1 MAGKMIAGLQ
11 VGLGLDS
18 AEFKKGA
25 DEAKKKAQ
33 ELGQSLESTGSQT
46 KKYSSAINEAS
57 DAKKNFQYNLRN
69 VGYQVQ
75 DFSVQMAAGTSA
87 TQALAQQLPQL
98 LSGFGTMGV
107 VLGAIA
113 AVGIPVAVAAFTA
126 LNGDVKNLQDQ
137 IKETTSAAEAFIAAN
152 NKAGQSLEGIA
163 ESYRKDTAPAL
174 QELYDQLK
182 AIATIELDSQVKK
195 FTQSIINEYAPMW
208 KMALPEI
215 FNIFRDS
222 PVEKLAKDLGLSTGE
237 AQKLFQQLREFKEG
251 KRTFEELTSFV
262 TSLSLATKQAT
273 EEGQKLRNDLLQTFV
288 KVAEAKAA
296 KTDTEK
302 KEESDAKRLA
312 EREAERR
319 KAYLEGLDQQIRKLK
334 EGENAALLFEA
345 AKQGGAEGVAKAK
358 QIIAFKERD
367 EALKQS
373 IERRKQFEER
383 ERKEE
388 EEATKEFYKS
398 QEDAVKNYIKTLE
411 RQEQIEK
418 DASDVGERRFAQ
430 IKRQIE
436 STRTPLEVYID
447 QIKEYNE
454 WLEQS
459 EITQEQFARLTDKAY
474 EDFNKKLEKTDD
486 ILEDLRDGFKS
497 LGASIVDAFTS
508 GKNAGE
514 IFRSVL
520 LDIFKK
526 MATKQFNQMFD
537 LISPKGGGLL
547 AYASG
552 FLGGGASLSDL
563 SAAGGGS
570 NFAAL
575 AASGFMADGGPVQ
588 GNEAYVIGE
597 RGPELFVPNASGTI
611 VPNHMLMGGGQTVNY
626 NGPYI
631 ANMQAIDTQSAAQ
644 FLARNKMSVWSA
656 NQSASRS
663 IPQSR

>member
-1 MAGKMIAGLQ
+1 MIAGLQ

-126 LNGDVKNLQDQ
+126 LNGDVKNLEDQ
-137 IKETTSAAEAFIAAN
+137 ITETTNAAEAFVAAN

-163 ESYRKDTAPAL
+163 ESYRKDAAPAL

-251 KRTFEELTSFV
+251 KKTFEELTAFV
-262 TSLSLATKQAT
+262 TSLSLATKNAT
-273 EEGQKLRNDLLQTFV
+273 EEGQKLRNNILQTFV
-288 KVAEAKAA
+288 KVADAKSR

-302 KEESDAKRLA
+302 KEEDDAKRLA

-459 EITQEQFARLTDKAY
+459 EITQEQFTRLTDKAY

-570 NFAAL
+570 NFGAL

-611 VPNHMLMGGGQTVNY
+611 IPNNMLMGGGQTVNY

>member
-358 QIIAFKERD
+358 QIIALKDRD
-367 EALKQS
+367 DALKQS

-383 ERKEE
+383 ERQEE
-388 EEATKEFYKS
+388 EAATKEFYKS
-398 QEDAVKNYIKTLE
+398 QEDAVKNYIKTIE

-418 DASDVGERRFAQ
+418 DASDAGERRFAQ

-459 EITQEQFARLTDKAY
+459 EINQEQWTRLTDKAY
-474 EDFNKKLEKTDD
+474 EDFNNKLKKTDD
-486 ILEDLRDGFKS
+486 ILEDIRDGFKS
-497 LGASIVDAFTS
+497 LGASIVDAFMS

-514 IFRSVL
+514 MFRIVL
-520 LDIFKK
+520 VDIFKR
-526 MATKQFNQMFD
+526 MATKQFNQLFD
-537 LISPKGGGLL
+537 MLAPQGKGLFGFAG
-547 AYASG
+547 G

-570 NFAAL
+570 NFGAL

-597 RGPELFVPNASGTI
+597 RGPELFIPNASGTI

-644 FLARNKMSVWSA
+644 FLAKNKMSVWAA
-656 NQSASRS
+656 NQSATRS

>member
-1 MAGKMIAGLQ
+1 VAGKMIAGLQ
-11 VGLGLDS
+11 VGLSLDS

-25 DEAKKKAQ
+25 DEAKKKVG
-33 ELGQSLESTGSQT
+33 ELGQTLESTSSQT
-46 KKYSSAINEAS
+46 KKYSSAINDAS

-75 DFSVQMAAGTSA
+75 DFSVQVAAGTSA
-87 TQALAQQLPQL
+87 SQALAQQLPQL

-107 VLGAIA
+107 VLGAVA
-113 AVGIPVAVAAFTA
+113 AVGIPVAIAAFTA
-126 LNGDVKNLQDQ
+126 LNGNVKSLEDQ
-137 IKETTSAAEAFIAAN
+137 ITETTSAAEAFIAAN
-152 NKAGQSLEGIA
+152 NKAGQSLENIA
-163 ESYRKDTAPAL
+163 ESYRKDAAPAL

-222 PVEKLAKDLGLSTGE
+222 PVEKLAKDLGLSKDE
-237 AQKLFQQLREFKEG
+237 AGKLFQQLREFKEG

-262 TSLSLATKQAT
+262 VSLSLATKNAT
-273 EEGQKLRNDLLQTFV
+273 EEGQKLRNDLLKTFAT
-288 KVAEAKAA
+288 VAEAINR

-312 EREAERR
+312 EREQERR

-367 EALKQS
+367 DALKQS
-373 IERRKQFEER
+373 IERRKQLEER
-383 ERKEE
+383 QRQEE
-388 EEATKEFYKS
+388 EAATKEFYKS
-398 QEDAVKNYIKTLE
+398 QEDAAKKYIKTLE

-418 DASDVGERRFAQ
+418 DASEAGERRFTQ

-454 WLEQS
+454 WLDES
-459 EITQEQFARLTDKAY
+459 EINQEQWARLTVKAY
-474 EDFNKKLEKTDD
+474 EDFNNKLKKTDD
-486 ILEDLRDGFKS
+486 ILEDIRDGFKS
-497 LGASIVDAFTS
+497 LGASIVDAFMS
-508 GKNAGE
+508 GKNAGQ
-514 IFRSVL
+514 IFKSVL
-520 LDIFKK
+520 VDILKR
-526 MATKQFNQMFD
+526 MATKQFNQLFDMFA
-537 LISPKGGGLL
+537 PNTPGLFRF
-547 AYASG
+547 AGG

-570 NFAAL
+570 NFASL
-575 AASGFMADGGPVQ
+575 AISGIMADGGPVQ

-597 RGPELFVPNASGTI
+597 RGPELFIPNASGTI

-644 FLARNKMSVWSA
+644 FLAKNKMSVWAA
-656 NQSASRS
+656 NQSATRS

>member
-1 MAGKMIAGLQ
+1 MIAGLQ

-459 EITQEQFARLTDKAY
+459 EITQEQFTRLTDKAY

>member
-33 ELGQSLESTGSQT
+33 ELGQSLEATGSQT
-46 KKYSSAINEAS
+46 KKYSSAIHEAS

-126 LNGDVKNLQDQ
+126 LNGDVKNLEDQ
-137 IKETTSAAEAFIAAN
+137 ITETTNAAEAFVAAN

-163 ESYRKDTAPAL
+163 ESYRKDAAPAL

-222 PVEKLAKDLGLSTGE
+222 PVEKLAKDLGLSTVE

-251 KRTFEELTSFV
+251 KKTFEELTAFV
-262 TSLSLATKQAT
+262 TSLSLATKNAT

-288 KVAEAKAA
+288 KVADAKSR

-302 KEESDAKRLA
+302 KEEDDAKRLA

-358 QIIAFKERD
+358 QIIALKERD
-367 EALKQS
+367 DALKQS

-388 EEATKEFYKS
+388 EAATKEFYKS
-398 QEDAVKNYIKTLE
+398 QEEAVKNYIKTIE
-411 RQEQIEK
+411 RQEQIER
-418 DASDVGERRFAQ
+418 DASDAGERRFAQ

-459 EITQEQFARLTDKAY
+459 EINQEQWTRLTDKAY
-474 EDFNKKLEKTDD
+474 EDFNNKLKKTDD
-486 ILEDLRDGFKS
+486 ILEDIRDGFKS
-497 LGASIVDAFTS
+497 LGASIVDAFMS
-508 GKNAGE
+508 GKSAGE
-514 IFRSVL
+514 MFRNVL
-520 LDIFKK
+520 IDIFKR
-526 MATKQFNQMFD
+526 MATKQFNQLFD
-537 LISPKGGGLL
+537 MLAPQGKGLFGFAG
-547 AYASG
+547 G

-570 NFAAL
+570 NFGAL

-597 RGPELFVPNASGTI
+597 RGPELFIPNASGTI

-644 FLARNKMSVWSA
+644 FLAKNKMSVWAA
-656 NQSASRS
+656 NQSATRS

>member
-46 KKYSSAINEAS
+46 KKYSSAIHEAA

-126 LNGDVKNLQDQ
+126 LNGDVKNLEDQ
-137 IKETTSAAEAFIAAN
+137 ITATTSSAEAFVAAN

-163 ESYRKDTAPAL
+163 ESYRKDAAPAL

-222 PVEKLAKDLGLSTGE
+222 PVEKLAKDLGLSTVE

-251 KRTFEELTSFV
+251 RKTFEELTAFV
-262 TSLSLATKQAT
+262 TSLSLATKNAT

-288 KVAEAKAA
+288 KVAEAKSR

-302 KEESDAKRLA
+302 KEEDDAKRLA

-358 QIIAFKERD
+358 QIIALKDRD
-367 EALKQS
+367 DALKQS

-383 ERKEE
+383 ERQEE
-388 EEATKEFYKS
+388 EAATKEFYKS
-398 QEDAVKNYIKTLE
+398 QEDTVKNYIKTIE
-411 RQEQIEK
+411 RQEQIER
-418 DASDVGERRFAQ
+418 DASDAGERRFAQ

-459 EITQEQFARLTDKAY
+459 EINQEQWTRLTDKAY
-474 EDFNKKLEKTDD
+474 EDFNNKLKKTDD
-486 ILEDLRDGFKS
+486 ILEDIRDGFKS
-497 LGASIVDAFTS
+497 LGASIVDAFMS
-508 GKNAGE
+508 GKSAGE
-514 IFRSVL
+514 MFRSVL
-520 LDIFKK
+520 IDIFKR
-526 MATKQFNQMFD
+526 MATKQFNQLFD
-537 LISPKGGGLL
+537 MLAPQGKGLFGF
-547 AYASG
+547 ASG

-597 RGPELFVPNASGTI
+597 RGPELFIPNASGTI

-644 FLARNKMSVWSA
+644 FLAKNKMSVWAA
-656 NQSASRS
+656 NQSATRS

>member
-33 ELGQSLESTGSQT
+33 ELGQSLEATGSQT
-46 KKYSSAINEAS
+46 KKYSSAIHEAA

-126 LNGDVKNLQDQ
+126 LNGDVKNLEDQ

-163 ESYRKDTAPAL
+163 ESYRKDAAPAL

-182 AIATIELDSQVKK
+182 AIATIELDTQVKK

-222 PVEKLAKDLGLSTGE
+222 PVEKLAKDLGLSTVE

-251 KRTFEELTSFV
+251 KKTFEELTAFV

-302 KEESDAKRLA
+302 KEENDAKRLA

-358 QIIAFKERD
+358 QIIALKDRD
-367 EALKQS
+367 DALKQS

-383 ERKEE
+383 ERQEE
-388 EEATKEFYKS
+388 EAATKEFYKS

-418 DASDVGERRFAQ
+418 DASDAGERRFAQ

-459 EITQEQFARLTDKAY
+459 EINQEQWTRLTDKAY
-474 EDFNKKLEKTDD
+474 EDFNNKLKKTDD
-486 ILEDLRDGFKS
+486 ILEDIRDGFKS
-497 LGASIVDAFTS
+497 LGASIVDAFMS

-514 IFRSVL
+514 MFRSVL
-520 LDIFKK
+520 IDIFKR
-526 MATKQFNQMFD
+526 MATKQFNQLFD
-537 LISPKGGGLL
+537 MLAPQGKGLFGFAG
-547 AYASG
+547 G

-644 FLARNKMSVWSA
+644 FLAKNKMSVWAA
-656 NQSASRS
+656 NQSATRS

>member
-33 ELGQSLESTGSQT
+33 ELGQSLEATGSQT
-46 KKYSSAINEAS
+46 KKYSSAIHEAA

-126 LNGDVKNLQDQ
+126 LNGDVKNLEDQ
-137 IKETTSAAEAFIAAN
+137 IKETTSAAEAFVAAN

-163 ESYRKDTAPAL
+163 ESYRKDAAPAL

-182 AIATIELDSQVKK
+182 AIATIELDTQVKK

-222 PVEKLAKDLGLSTGE
+222 PVEKLAKDLGLSTVE

-251 KRTFEELTSFV
+251 KKTFEELTAFV
-262 TSLSLATKQAT
+262 TSLSLATKNAT

-288 KVAEAKAA
+288 KVAEAKSR

-302 KEESDAKRLA
+302 KEEDDAKRLA

-358 QIIAFKERD
+358 QIIALKDRD
-367 EALKQS
+367 DALKQS

-383 ERKEE
+383 ERQEE
-388 EEATKEFYKS
+388 EAATKEFYKS
-398 QEDAVKNYIKTLE
+398 QEDAVKNYIKTME
-411 RQEQIEK
+411 RQEQIER
-418 DASDVGERRFAQ
+418 DASDAGERRFAQ

-459 EITQEQFARLTDKAY
+459 EINQEQWTRLTDKAY
-474 EDFNKKLEKTDD
+474 EDFNNKLKKTDD
-486 ILEDLRDGFKS
+486 ILEDIRDGFKS
-497 LGASIVDAFTS
+497 LGASIVDAFMS
-508 GKNAGE
+508 GKSAGE
-514 IFRSVL
+514 MFRSVL
-520 LDIFKK
+520 IDIFKR
-526 MATKQFNQMFD
+526 MATKQFNQLFD
-537 LISPKGGGLL
+537 MLAPQGKGLFGFAG
-547 AYASG
+547 G

-597 RGPELFVPNASGTI
+597 RGPELFIPNASGTI

-644 FLARNKMSVWSA
+644 FLAKNKMSVWAA
-656 NQSASRS
+656 NQSATRS

>member
-1 MAGKMIAGLQ
+1 VAGKMIAGLQ

-33 ELGQSLESTGSQT
+33 ELGQSLEATGSQT
-46 KKYSSAINEAS
+46 KKYSSAIHEAA

-126 LNGDVKNLQDQ
+126 LNGDVKNLEDQ
-137 IKETTSAAEAFIAAN
+137 IKETTTAAEAFVAAN

-163 ESYRKDTAPAL
+163 ESYRKDAAPAL

-182 AIATIELDSQVKK
+182 AIATIELDTQVKK

-222 PVEKLAKDLGLSTGE
+222 PVEKLAKDLGLSTVE

-358 QIIAFKERD
+358 QIIALKDRD
-367 EALKQS
+367 DALKQS

-383 ERKEE
+383 ERQEE
-388 EEATKEFYKS
+388 EAATKEFYKS
-398 QEDAVKNYIKTLE
+398 QEDAVKNYIKTIE

-418 DASDVGERRFAQ
+418 DASDAGERRFAQ

-459 EITQEQFARLTDKAY
+459 EINQEQWTRLTDKAY
-474 EDFNKKLEKTDD
+474 EDFNNKLKKTDD
-486 ILEDLRDGFKS
+486 ILEDIRDGFKS
-497 LGASIVDAFTS
+497 LGASIVDAFMS
-508 GKNAGE
+508 GKSAGE
-514 IFRSVL
+514 MFRSVL
-520 LDIFKK
+520 IDIFKR
-526 MATKQFNQMFD
+526 MATKQFNQLFD
-537 LISPKGGGLL
+537 MLAPQGKGLFGFAG
-547 AYASG
+547 G

-597 RGPELFVPNASGTI
+597 RGPELFIPNASGTI

-644 FLARNKMSVWSA
+644 FLAKNKMSVWAA
-656 NQSASRS
+656 NQSATRS

>member
-75 DFSVQMAAGTSA
+75 DFSVQVAAGTSA

-126 LNGDVKNLQDQ
+126 LNGDVKNLEDQ
-137 IKETTSAAEAFIAAN
+137 IKETTSAAEAFVAAN

-182 AIATIELDSQVKK
+182 AITTIELDSQVKK

-222 PVEKLAKDLGLSTGE
+222 PVEKLAKDLGLSTVE

-251 KRTFEELTSFV
+251 KKTFEELTAFV

-288 KVAEAKAA
+288 KVAEAKSR

-302 KEESDAKRLA
+302 KEEDDAKRLA

-345 AKQGGAEGVAKAK
+345 AKKGGAEGVAKAK
-358 QIIAFKERD
+358 QIISFKE
-367 EALKQS
+367 EQ
-373 IERRKQFEER
+373 ERVNQEIKNMAFLEQRR
-383 ERKEE
+383 IEE
-388 EEATKEFYKS
+388 EEMASKKYNKRL
-398 QEDAVKNYIKTLE
+398 EDDSKNAIKALE
-411 RQEQIEK
+411 RQEQAERE
-418 DASDVGERRFAQ
+418 AAEAGERRFSQ
-430 IKRQIE
+430 IRKQLE
-436 STRTPLEVYID
+436 SARTPLQIYID
-447 QIKEYNE
+447 QVKEYSQ
-454 WLEQS
+454 WLDELY
-459 EITQEQFARLTDKAY
+459 INQEEFDRLRDKAY
-474 EDFNKKLEKTDD
+474 EDFNNKLKKTDD
-486 ILEDLRDGFKS
+486 ILEDIRDGFKS
-497 LGASIVDAFTS
+497 LGASIVDAFMS
-508 GKNAGE
+508 GKSAGE
-514 IFRSVL
+514 MFRSVL
-520 LDIFKK
+520 IDIFKR
-526 MATKQFNQMFD
+526 MATKQFNQLFD
-537 LISPKGGGLL
+537 MLAPQGKGLFGFAG
-547 AYASG
+547 G

-597 RGPELFVPNASGTI
+597 RGPELFIPNASGTI

-644 FLARNKMSVWSA
+644 FLAKNKMSVWAA
-656 NQSASRS
+656 NQSATRS

>member
-1 MAGKMIAGLQ
+1 VAGKMIAGLQ

-126 LNGDVKNLQDQ
+126 LNGDVKNLEDQ

-152 NKAGQSLEGIA
+152 NKAGQSLEGVA

-273 EEGQKLRNDLLQTFV
+273 DEGQKLRNDLLQTFV

-459 EITQEQFARLTDKAY
+459 EITQEQFTRLTDKAY

>member
-126 LNGDVKNLQDQ
+126 LNGDVKNLEDQ
-137 IKETTSAAEAFIAAN
+137 ITETTNAAEAFVAAN

-163 ESYRKDTAPAL
+163 ESYRKDAAPAL

-251 KRTFEELTSFV
+251 KKTFEELTAFV
-262 TSLSLATKQAT
+262 TSLSLATKNAT
-273 EEGQKLRNDLLQTFV
+273 EEGQKLRNNILQTFV
-288 KVAEAKAA
+288 KVADAKSR

-302 KEESDAKRLA
+302 KEEDDAKRLA

-459 EITQEQFARLTDKAY
+459 EITQEQFTRLTDKAY

-570 NFAAL
+570 NFGAL

-611 VPNHMLMGGGQTVNY
+611 IPNNMLMGGGQTVNY

>member
-1 MAGKMIAGLQ
+1 VAGKMIAGLQ
-11 VGLGLDS
+11 VSLSLDS
-18 AEFKKGA
+18 AEFKKGS
-25 DEAKKKAQ
+25 DEAKKK
-33 ELGQSLESTGSQT
+33 LEQLKAAVEAAGFET
-46 KKYSSAINEAS
+46 KKYTSVTNEAS

-126 LNGDVKNLQDQ
+126 LNGDVKNLEDQ
-137 IKETTSAAEAFIAAN
+137 IKETTTAAEAFVAAN

-163 ESYRKDTAPAL
+163 ESYRKDAAPAL

-182 AIATIELDSQVKK
+182 AIATIELDTQVKK

-222 PVEKLAKDLGLSTGE
+222 PVEKLAKDLGLSTVE

-358 QIIAFKERD
+358 QIIALKDRD
-367 EALKQS
+367 DALKQS

-383 ERKEE
+383 ERQEE
-388 EEATKEFYKS
+388 EAATKEFYKS
-398 QEDAVKNYIKTLE
+398 QEDAVKNYIKTIE

-418 DASDVGERRFAQ
+418 DASDAGERRFAQ

-459 EITQEQFARLTDKAY
+459 EINQEQWTRLTDKAY
-474 EDFNKKLEKTDD
+474 EDFNNKLKKTDD
-486 ILEDLRDGFKS
+486 ILEDIRDGFKS
-497 LGASIVDAFTS
+497 LGASIVDAFMS
-508 GKNAGE
+508 GKSAGE
-514 IFRSVL
+514 MFRSVL
-520 LDIFKK
+520 IDIFKR
-526 MATKQFNQMFD
+526 MATKQFNQLFD
-537 LISPKGGGLL
+537 MLAPQGKGLFGFAG
-547 AYASG
+547 G

-597 RGPELFVPNASGTI
+597 RGPELFIPNASGTI

-644 FLARNKMSVWSA
+644 FLAKNKMSVWAA
-656 NQSASRS
+656 NQSATRS

>member
-33 ELGQSLESTGSQT
+33 ELGQSLEATGSQT
-46 KKYSSAINEAS
+46 KKYSSAIHEAA

-126 LNGDVKNLQDQ
+126 LNGDVKNLEDQ
-137 IKETTSAAEAFIAAN
+137 IKETTTAAEAFVAAN

-163 ESYRKDTAPAL
+163 ESYRKDAAPAL

-182 AIATIELDSQVKK
+182 AIATIELDTQVKK

-222 PVEKLAKDLGLSTGE
+222 PVEKLAKDLGLSTVE

-358 QIIAFKERD
+358 QIIALKDRD
-367 EALKQS
+367 DALKQS

-383 ERKEE
+383 ERQEE
-388 EEATKEFYKS
+388 EAATKEFYKS
-398 QEDAVKNYIKTLE
+398 QEDAVKNYIKTIE

-418 DASDVGERRFAQ
+418 DASDAGERRFAQ

-459 EITQEQFARLTDKAY
+459 EINQEQWTRLTDKAY
-474 EDFNKKLEKTDD
+474 EDFNNKLKKTDD
-486 ILEDLRDGFKS
+486 ILEDIRDGFKS
-497 LGASIVDAFTS
+497 LGASIVDAFMS
-508 GKNAGE
+508 GKSAGE
-514 IFRSVL
+514 MFRSVL
-520 LDIFKK
+520 IDIFKR
-526 MATKQFNQMFD
+526 MATKQFNQLFD
-537 LISPKGGGLL
+537 MLAPQGKGLFGFAG
-547 AYASG
+547 G

-597 RGPELFVPNASGTI
+597 RGPELFIPNASGTI

-644 FLARNKMSVWSA
+644 FLAKNKMSVWAA
-656 NQSASRS
+656 NQSATRS

>member
-126 LNGDVKNLQDQ
+126 LNGDVKNLEDQ
-137 IKETTSAAEAFIAAN
+137 ITETTNAAEAFVTAN

-163 ESYRKDTAPAL
+163 ESYRKDAAPAL

-182 AIATIELDSQVKK
+182 AIATIELDTQVKK

-222 PVEKLAKDLGLSTGE
+222 PVEKLAKDLGLSTVE

-251 KRTFEELTSFV
+251 KKTFEELTAFV
-262 TSLSLATKQAT
+262 TSLSLATKNAT
-273 EEGQKLRNDLLQTFV
+273 EEGQKLRNNILQTFV
-288 KVAEAKAA
+288 KVADAKSR

-302 KEESDAKRLA
+302 KEEDDAKRLA

-358 QIIAFKERD
+358 QIIALKDRD
-367 EALKQS
+367 DALKQS

-383 ERKEE
+383 ERQEE
-388 EEATKEFYKS
+388 EAATKEFYKS

-418 DASDVGERRFAQ
+418 DASDAGERRFAQ

-447 QIKEYNE
+447 QIQEYNE

-459 EITQEQFARLTDKAY
+459 EINQEQWTRLTDKAY
-474 EDFNKKLEKTDD
+474 EDFNNKLKKTDD
-486 ILEDLRDGFKS
+486 ILEDIRDGFKS
-497 LGASIVDAFTS
+497 LGASIVDAFMS

-514 IFRSVL
+514 MFRSVL
-520 LDIFKK
+520 IDIFKR
-526 MATKQFNQMFD
+526 MATKQFNQLFD
-537 LISPKGGGLL
+537 MLAPQGKGLFGFAG
-547 AYASG
+547 G

-644 FLARNKMSVWSA
+644 FLAKNKMSVWAA
-656 NQSASRS
+656 NQSATRS

>member
-46 KKYSSAINEAS
+46 KKYSSAINDAS

-152 NKAGQSLEGIA
+152 NKAGQSLETIA
-163 ESYRKDTAPAL
+163 ESYRKDAAPAL

-182 AIATIELDSQVKK
+182 AIATIELDAQVKK

-222 PVEKLAKDLGLSTGE
+222 PVEKLSKDLGLSTVE

-251 KRTFEELTSFV
+251 KRTFEELSSFV
-262 TSLSLATKQAT
+262 ISLSLATKQVT
-273 EEGQKLRNDLLQTFV
+273 EDGQKLRQGLLETFA
-288 KVAEAKAA
+288 KVIQAKSAIS
-296 KTDTEK
+296 DTEK

-345 AKQGGAEGVAKAK
+345 AKQGGAEGVKKAK
-358 QIIAFKERD
+358 QIIDLKKEED
-367 EALKQS
+367 D
-373 IERRKQFEER
+373 RKASLQKRIKEEER
-383 ERKEE
+383 QLKEE
-388 EEATKEFYKS
+388 EEATKAFQKAMDEDSKRAIFALEK
-398 QEDAVKNYIKTLE
+398 QEEAERKAAEAGEKRYQQFRKELDA
-411 RQEQIEK
+411 
-418 DASDVGERRFAQ
+418 A
-430 IKRQIE
+430 
-436 STRTPLEVYID
+436 RTPLEVYRDKVDEI
-447 QIKEYNE
+447 NRAF
-454 WLEQS
+454 S
-459 EITQEQFARLTDKAY
+459 EGLITSQEHEKILRKY
-474 EDFNKKLEKTDD
+474 SEDLQKKYDPLID
-486 ILEDLRDGFKS
+486 ILDDLRDGFKS
-497 LGASIVDAFTS
+497 LGGSIVDAFTS
-508 GKNAGE
+508 GKSAMDA
-514 IFRSVL
+514 FKTVL
-520 LDIFKK
+520 LDIFKR
-526 MATKQFNQMFD
+526 MATKQFNQLFD
-537 LISPKGGGLL
+537 LMMPK
-547 AYASG
+547 
-552 FLGGGASLSDL
+552 
-563 SAAGGGS
+563 AGGGMLNGLIGS
-570 NFAAL
+570 ITGAFTGGGFGTGSSFGNMDIGGFL
-575 AASGFMADGGPVQ
+575 AEGGPVQ
-588 GNEAYVIGE
+588 GNEAYVVGE
-597 RGPELFVPNASGTI
+597 KGPELFVPNASGTI
-611 VPNHMLMGGGQTVNY
+611 VPNNMIMGSGQTVNY

-644 FLARNKMSVWSA
+644 FLAKNKMSIWAA
-656 NQSASRS
+656 NQSATRS

>member
-126 LNGDVKNLQDQ
+126 LNGDVKNLEDQ

-459 EITQEQFARLTDKAY
+459 EITQEQFTRLTDKAY

-570 NFAAL
+570 NFGAL

>member
-126 LNGDVKNLQDQ
+126 LNGDVKNLEDQ
-137 IKETTSAAEAFIAAN
+137 IKETTTAAEAFVAAN

-163 ESYRKDTAPAL
+163 ESYRKDAAPAL

-182 AIATIELDSQVKK
+182 AIATIELDTQVKK

-222 PVEKLAKDLGLSTGE
+222 PVEKLAKDLGLSTVE

-358 QIIAFKERD
+358 QIIALKDRD
-367 EALKQS
+367 DALKQS

-383 ERKEE
+383 ERQEE
-388 EEATKEFYKS
+388 EAATKEFYKS
-398 QEDAVKNYIKTLE
+398 QEDAVKNYIKTIE

-418 DASDVGERRFAQ
+418 DASDAGERRFAQ

-459 EITQEQFARLTDKAY
+459 EINQEQWTRLTDKAY
-474 EDFNKKLEKTDD
+474 EDFNNKLKKTDD
-486 ILEDLRDGFKS
+486 ILEDIRDGFKS
-497 LGASIVDAFTS
+497 LGASIVDAFMS
-508 GKNAGE
+508 GKSAGE
-514 IFRSVL
+514 MFRSVL
-520 LDIFKK
+520 IDIFKR
-526 MATKQFNQMFD
+526 MATKQFNQLFD
-537 LISPKGGGLL
+537 MLAPQGKGLFGFAG
-547 AYASG
+547 G

-597 RGPELFVPNASGTI
+597 RGPELFIPNASGTI

-644 FLARNKMSVWSA
+644 FLAKNKMSVWAA
-656 NQSASRS
+656 NQSATRS

>member
-33 ELGQSLESTGSQT
+33 ELGQSLEATGSQT
-46 KKYSSAINEAS
+46 KKYSSAINDAS

-126 LNGDVKNLQDQ
+126 LNGDVKNLEDQ
-137 IKETTSAAEAFIAAN
+137 IKETTTAAEAFVAAN

-163 ESYRKDTAPAL
+163 ESYRKDAAPAL

-182 AIATIELDSQVKK
+182 AIATIELDTQVKK

-222 PVEKLAKDLGLSTGE
+222 PVEKLAKDLGLSTVE

-358 QIIAFKERD
+358 QIIALKDRD
-367 EALKQS
+367 DALKQS

-383 ERKEE
+383 ERQEE
-388 EEATKEFYKS
+388 EAATKEFYKS
-398 QEDAVKNYIKTLE
+398 QEDAVKNYIKTIE

-418 DASDVGERRFAQ
+418 DASDAGERRFAQ
-430 IKRQIE
+430 IKSQIE

-459 EITQEQFARLTDKAY
+459 EINQEQWTRLTDKAY
-474 EDFNKKLEKTDD
+474 EDFNNKLKKTDD
-486 ILEDLRDGFKS
+486 ILEDIRDGFKS
-497 LGASIVDAFTS
+497 LGASIVDAFMS

-514 IFRSVL
+514 MFRSVL
-520 LDIFKK
+520 IDIFKR
-526 MATKQFNQMFD
+526 MATKQFNQLFD
-537 LISPKGGGLL
+537 MLAPQGKGLFNFAG
-547 AYASG
+547 G
-552 FLGGGASLSDL
+552 FLGGGASFSDL

-570 NFAAL
+570 NFGTL

-597 RGPELFVPNASGTI
+597 RGPELFIPNASGTI

-644 FLARNKMSVWSA
+644 FLAKNKMSVYAA
-656 NQSASRS
+656 NQSATRS

>member
-126 LNGDVKNLQDQ
+126 LNGDVKNLEDQ

-570 NFAAL
+570 NFGAL

-588 GNEAYVIGE
+588 GNEAYIIGE

>member
-33 ELGQSLESTGSQT
+33 ELGQSLESTGAQT

-75 DFSVQMAAGTSA
+75 DFSVQVAAGTSA

-126 LNGDVKNLQDQ
+126 LNGDVKNLEDQ

-152 NKAGQSLEGIA
+152 NKASQSLESIA

-182 AIATIELDSQVKK
+182 AITTIELDSQVKK
-195 FTQSIINEYAPMW
+195 FTQSIINEYAPIW

-251 KRTFEELTSFV
+251 KKTFEELTSFV

-273 EEGQKLRNDLLQTFV
+273 EEGQKLRSNLLQTFV

-302 KEESDAKRLA
+302 KEESDSKRLA
-312 EREAERR
+312 EREAEQR

-345 AKQGGAEGVAKAK
+345 AKKGGAEGVAKAK
-358 QIIAFKERD
+358 QIISFKE
-367 EALKQS
+367 EQ
-373 IERRKQFEER
+373 ERVNQEIKNMAFLEQRR
-383 ERKEE
+383 IEE
-388 EEATKEFYKS
+388 EERASKEYNKRL
-398 QEDAVKNYIKTLE
+398 EDDSKNAIKALE
-411 RQEQIEK
+411 RQEQAERE
-418 DASDVGERRFAQ
+418 AAEAGERRFSQ
-430 IKRQIE
+430 IRKQLE
-436 STRTPLEVYID
+436 SARTPLQIYID
-447 QIKEYNE
+447 QVKEYSQ
-454 WLEQS
+454 WLDELY
-459 EITQEQFARLTDKAY
+459 INQEEFDRLRDKAY
-474 EDFNKKLEKTDD
+474 EDFNKKLKKTDD
-486 ILEDLRDGFKS
+486 ILEDIRDGFKS
-497 LGASIVDAFTS
+497 LGASIVDAFMS

-514 IFRSVL
+514 MFKSVL
-520 LDIFKK
+520 IDIFKRI
-526 MATKQFNQMFD
+526 ASKQFNQLFD
-537 LISPKGGGLL
+537 MVVPESKGTL
-547 AYASG
+547 G
-552 FLGGGASLSDL
+552 FLSSLTSRLNGGFGTGSKFGNLDI
-563 SAAGGGS
+563 GG
-570 NFAAL
+570 FL
-575 AASGFMADGGPVQ
+575 ADGGPVQ

-644 FLARNKMSVWSA
+644 FLAKNKMSVWSA
-656 NQSASRS
+656 NQSATRS

>member
-46 KKYSSAINEAS
+46 KKYSSAIHEAS

-107 VLGAIA
+107 VLGTIA

-358 QIIAFKERD
+358 QIIALKDRD
-367 EALKQS
+367 DAVKQY
-373 IERRKQFEER
+373 IERLKQFEER
-383 ERKEE
+383 ERQE
-388 EEATKEFYKS
+388 EEAGTREFYKS

-459 EITQEQFARLTDKAY
+459 EINQEQWTRLTDKAY
-474 EDFNKKLEKTDD
+474 EDFNNKLKKTDD
-486 ILEDLRDGFKS
+486 ILEDIRDGFKS
-497 LGASIVDAFTS
+497 LGASIVDAFMS
-508 GKNAGE
+508 GKSAGE
-514 IFRSVL
+514 MFRSVL
-520 LDIFKK
+520 IDIFKR
-526 MATKQFNQMFD
+526 MATKQFNQLFD
-537 LISPKGGGLL
+537 MLAPQGKGLFGFAG
-547 AYASG
+547 G

-597 RGPELFVPNASGTI
+597 RGPELFIPNASGTI

-644 FLARNKMSVWSA
+644 FLAKNKMSVWAA
-656 NQSASRS
+656 NQSATRS

>member
-33 ELGQSLESTGSQT
+33 ELGQSLEATGSQT
-46 KKYSSAINEAS
+46 KKYSSAIHEAA

-126 LNGDVKNLQDQ
+126 LNGDVKNLEDQ
-137 IKETTSAAEAFIAAN
+137 IKETTSAAEAFVAAN

-163 ESYRKDTAPAL
+163 ESYRKDAAPAL

-367 EALKQS
+367 DALKQS

-388 EEATKEFYKS
+388 EAATKEFYKS
-398 QEDAVKNYIKTLE
+398 QEDAVKNYIKTIE
-411 RQEQIEK
+411 RQEQIER
-418 DASDVGERRFAQ
+418 DASDAGEKRFAQ

-459 EITQEQFARLTDKAY
+459 EINQEQWTRLTNKAY
-474 EDFNKKLEKTDD
+474 EDFNNKLKKTDD
-486 ILEDLRDGFKS
+486 ILEDIRDGFKS
-497 LGASIVDAFTS
+497 LGASIVDAFMS

-514 IFRSVL
+514 MFRIVL
-520 LDIFKK
+520 VDIFKR
-526 MATKQFNQMFD
+526 MATKQFNQLFD
-537 LISPKGGGLL
+537 MLAPQGKGLFGFAG
-547 AYASG
+547 G

-597 RGPELFVPNASGTI
+597 RGPELFIPNASGTI

-644 FLARNKMSVWSA
+644 FLAKNKMSVWAA
-656 NQSASRS
+656 NQSATRS

>member
-33 ELGQSLESTGSQT
+33 ELGQSLETTGSQT
-46 KKYSSAINEAS
+46 KKYSSAIHEAA

-126 LNGDVKNLQDQ
+126 LNGDVKNLEDQ
-137 IKETTSAAEAFIAAN
+137 ITETTNAAEAFVAAN

-163 ESYRKDTAPAL
+163 ESYRKDAAPAL

-182 AIATIELDSQVKK
+182 AIATIELDTQVKK

-222 PVEKLAKDLGLSTGE
+222 PVEKLAKDLGLSTVE

-251 KRTFEELTSFV
+251 KKTFEELTAFV
-262 TSLSLATKQAT
+262 TSLSLATKNAT
-273 EEGQKLRNDLLQTFV
+273 EEGQKLTNNILQTFV
-288 KVAEAKAA
+288 KVADAKSR

-302 KEESDAKRLA
+302 KEEEDAKRLA

-367 EALKQS
+367 DALKQS

-383 ERKEE
+383 ERQEE
-388 EEATKEFYKS
+388 EAATKEFYKT
-398 QEDAVKNYIKTLE
+398 QEEAVKNYIKTIE

-418 DASDVGERRFAQ
+418 DASDAGERRFAQ

-459 EITQEQFARLTDKAY
+459 EINQEQWTRLTDKAY
-474 EDFNKKLEKTDD
+474 EDFNNKLKKTDD
-486 ILEDLRDGFKS
+486 ILEDIRDGFKS
-497 LGASIVDAFTS
+497 LGASIVDAFMS
-508 GKNAGE
+508 GKSAGE
-514 IFRSVL
+514 MFRNVL
-520 LDIFKK
+520 IDIFKR
-526 MATKQFNQMFD
+526 MATKQFNQLFD
-537 LISPKGGGLL
+537 MLAPQGKGLFGFAG
-547 AYASG
+547 G

-588 GNEAYVIGE
+588 GNEAYVVGE

-644 FLARNKMSVWSA
+644 FLAKNKMSVWAA
-656 NQSASRS
+656 NQSATRS

>member
-1 MAGKMIAGLQ
+1 VAGKMIAGLQ

-46 KKYSSAINEAS
+46 KKYSSAINEAA

-215 FNIFRDS
+215 SNIFRDS
-222 PVEKLAKDLGLSTGE
+222 PVERLAKDLGLSTGE

-459 EITQEQFARLTDKAY
+459 EITQEQFTRLTDKAY

-570 NFAAL
+570 NFGAL

>member
-126 LNGDVKNLQDQ
+126 LNGDVKNLEDQ

-459 EITQEQFARLTDKAY
+459 EITQEQFTRLTDKAY

-570 NFAAL
+570 NFGAV
-575 AASGFMADGGPVQ
+575 AASGYMADGGPVQ

>member
-459 EITQEQFARLTDKAY
+459 EITQEQFTRLTDKAY

>member
-33 ELGQSLESTGSQT
+33 ELGQSLEATGSQT
-46 KKYSSAINEAS
+46 KKYSSAIHEAA

-126 LNGDVKNLQDQ
+126 LNGDVKNLEDQ
-137 IKETTSAAEAFIAAN
+137 ITATTSAAEAFVAAN

-163 ESYRKDTAPAL
+163 ESYRKDAAPAL

-222 PVEKLAKDLGLSTGE
+222 PVEKLAKDLGLSTVE

-251 KRTFEELTSFV
+251 KKTFEELTAFV
-262 TSLSLATKQAT
+262 TSLSLATKNAT
-273 EEGQKLRNDLLQTFV
+273 EEGQKLRNNILQTFV
-288 KVAEAKAA
+288 KVADAKSR

-302 KEESDAKRLA
+302 KEEDDAKRLA

-367 EALKQS
+367 DALKQS

-459 EITQEQFARLTDKAY
+459 EINQEQWTRLTDKAY
-474 EDFNKKLEKTDD
+474 KDFNNKLKKTDD
-486 ILEDLRDGFKS
+486 ILEDIRDGFKS
-497 LGASIVDAFTS
+497 LGASIVDAFMS

-514 IFRSVL
+514 MFRSVL
-520 LDIFKK
+520 IDIFKR
-526 MATKQFNQMFD
+526 MATKQFNQLFD
-537 LISPKGGGLL
+537 MLAPQGKGLFGFAG
-547 AYASG
+547 G

-570 NFAAL
+570 NFGAL
-575 AASGFMADGGPVQ
+575 GGFMADGGPVQ

-597 RGPELFVPNASGTI
+597 RGPELFIPNASGTI

-644 FLARNKMSVWSA
+644 FLAKNKMSVWAA
-656 NQSASRS
+656 NQSATRS

>member
-33 ELGQSLESTGSQT
+33 ELGQSLESTGAQT

-75 DFSVQMAAGTSA
+75 DFSVQVAAGTSA

-126 LNGDVKNLQDQ
+126 LNGDVKNLEDQ

-152 NKAGQSLEGIA
+152 NKASQSLEGIA

-182 AIATIELDSQVKK
+182 AITTIELDSQVKK
-195 FTQSIINEYAPMW
+195 FTQSIINEYAPIW

-251 KRTFEELTSFV
+251 KKTFEELTSFV

-273 EEGQKLRNDLLQTFV
+273 EEGQKLRSNLLQTFV

-302 KEESDAKRLA
+302 KEESDSKRLA
-312 EREAERR
+312 EREAEQR

-345 AKQGGAEGVAKAK
+345 AKKGGAEGVAKAK
-358 QIIAFKERD
+358 QIISFKEG
-367 EALKQS
+367 Q
-373 IERRKQFEER
+373 ERVNQEIKNMAFLEQRR
-383 ERKEE
+383 IEE
-388 EEATKEFYKS
+388 EERATKEYNKRL
-398 QEDAVKNYIKTLE
+398 EDDSKKAIKALE
-411 RQEQIEK
+411 RQEQAERE
-418 DASDVGERRFAQ
+418 AAEAGERRFSQ
-430 IKRQIE
+430 IRKQLE
-436 STRTPLEVYID
+436 SARTPLQIYID
-447 QIKEYNE
+447 QVKEYSQ
-454 WLEQS
+454 WLDELY
-459 EITQEQFARLTDKAY
+459 INQEEFDRLRDKAY
-474 EDFNKKLEKTDD
+474 EDFNKKLKKTDD
-486 ILEDLRDGFKS
+486 ILEDIRDGFKS
-497 LGASIVDAFTS
+497 LGASIVDAFMS

-514 IFRSVL
+514 MFKSVL
-520 LDIFKK
+520 IDIFKRI
-526 MATKQFNQMFD
+526 ASKQFNQLFD
-537 LISPKGGGLL
+537 MVVPESKGTL
-547 AYASG
+547 G
-552 FLGGGASLSDL
+552 FLSSLTSRLNGGFGTGSKFGNLDI
-563 SAAGGGS
+563 GG
-570 NFAAL
+570 FL
-575 AASGFMADGGPVQ
+575 ADGGPVQ

-644 FLARNKMSVWSA
+644 FLAKNKMSVWSA
-656 NQSASRS
+656 NQSATRS
-663 IPQSR
+663 IPHSR

>member
-33 ELGQSLESTGSQT
+33 ELGQSLESTGAQT

-75 DFSVQMAAGTSA
+75 DFSVQVAAGTSA

-126 LNGDVKNLQDQ
+126 LNGDVKNLEDQ

-152 NKAGQSLEGIA
+152 NKASQSLEGIA

-182 AIATIELDSQVKK
+182 AITTIELDSQVKK
-195 FTQSIINEYAPMW
+195 FTQSIINEYAPIW

-251 KRTFEELTSFV
+251 KKTFEELTSFV

-273 EEGQKLRNDLLQTFV
+273 EEGQKLRSNLLQTFV

-302 KEESDAKRLA
+302 KEESDSKRLA
-312 EREAERR
+312 EREAEQR

-345 AKQGGAEGVAKAK
+345 AKKGGAEGVAKAK
-358 QIIAFKERD
+358 QIISFKEG
-367 EALKQS
+367 Q
-373 IERRKQFEER
+373 ERVNQEIKNMAFLEQRR
-383 ERKEE
+383 IEE
-388 EEATKEFYKS
+388 EERATKEYNKRL
-398 QEDAVKNYIKTLE
+398 EDDSKKAIKALE
-411 RQEQIEK
+411 RQEQAERE
-418 DASDVGERRFAQ
+418 AAEAGERRFSQ
-430 IKRQIE
+430 IRKQLE
-436 STRTPLEVYID
+436 SARTPLQIYID
-447 QIKEYNE
+447 QVKEYSQ
-454 WLEQS
+454 WLDELY
-459 EITQEQFARLTDKAY
+459 INQEEFDRLRDKAY
-474 EDFNKKLEKTDD
+474 EDFNKKLKKTDD
-486 ILEDLRDGFKS
+486 ILEDIRDGFKS
-497 LGASIVDAFTS
+497 LGASIVDAFMS

-514 IFRSVL
+514 MFKSVL
-520 LDIFKK
+520 IDIFKRI
-526 MATKQFNQMFD
+526 ASKQFNQLFD
-537 LISPKGGGLL
+537 MVVPESKGTL
-547 AYASG
+547 G
-552 FLGGGASLSDL
+552 FLSSLTSRLNGGFGTGSKFGNLDI
-563 SAAGGGS
+563 GG
-570 NFAAL
+570 FL
-575 AASGFMADGGPVQ
+575 ADGGPVQ

-644 FLARNKMSVWSA
+644 FLAKNKMSVWSA
-656 NQSASRS
+656 NQSATRS

>member
-1 MAGKMIAGLQ
+1 MIAGLQ

-33 ELGQSLESTGSQT
+33 ELGQSLEATGSQT
-46 KKYSSAINEAS
+46 KKYSSAIHEAS

-126 LNGDVKNLQDQ
+126 LNGDVKNLEDQ

-163 ESYRKDTAPAL
+163 ESYRKDAAPAL

-182 AIATIELDSQVKK
+182 AIATIELDTQVKK

-222 PVEKLAKDLGLSTGE
+222 PVEKLAKDLGLSTVE

-251 KRTFEELTSFV
+251 KKTFEELTAFV
-262 TSLSLATKQAT
+262 TSLSLATKDAT
-273 EEGQKLRNDLLQTFV
+273 EEGQKLRNNLLQTFV
-288 KVAEAKAA
+288 KVAEAKSR

-302 KEESDAKRLA
+302 KEEEDAKRLA

-367 EALKQS
+367 DALKQS
-373 IERRKQFEER
+373 IERRKRFEER
-383 ERKEE
+383 ERQEE
-388 EEATKEFYKS
+388 EAATKEFYKS
-398 QEDAVKNYIKTLE
+398 QEEAVKNYIKTLE

-418 DASDVGERRFAQ
+418 DASDAGERRFAQ

-459 EITQEQFARLTDKAY
+459 EINQEQWTRLTDKAY
-474 EDFNKKLEKTDD
+474 EDFNNKLKKTDD
-486 ILEDLRDGFKS
+486 ILEDIRDGFKS
-497 LGASIVDAFTS
+497 LGASIVDAFMS

-514 IFRSVL
+514 MFRSVL
-520 LDIFKK
+520 IDIFKR
-526 MATKQFNQMFD
+526 MATKQFNQLFD
-537 LISPKGGGLL
+537 MLAPQGKGLFGFAG
-547 AYASG
+547 G

-597 RGPELFVPNASGTI
+597 RGPELFIPNASGTI
-611 VPNHMLMGGGQTVNY
+611 VPNHMLMGGGQPQVVY
-626 NGPYI
+626 NAPVI
-631 ANMQAIDTQSAAQ
+631 NNLSAIDTQSATQ
-644 FLARNKMSVWSA
+644 FLMKNKDMIWAA

-663 IPQSR
+663 VPASR

>member
-33 ELGQSLESTGSQT
+33 ELGQSLEATGSQT
-46 KKYSSAINEAS
+46 KKYSSAIHEAA

-126 LNGDVKNLQDQ
+126 LNGDVKNLEDQ

-163 ESYRKDTAPAL
+163 ESYRKDAAPAL

-182 AIATIELDSQVKK
+182 AIATIELDTQVKK

-222 PVEKLAKDLGLSTGE
+222 PVEKLAKDLGLSTVE

-251 KRTFEELTSFV
+251 KKTFEELTAFV

-302 KEESDAKRLA
+302 KEENDAKRLA

-358 QIIAFKERD
+358 QIIALKDRD
-367 EALKQS
+367 DALKQS

-383 ERKEE
+383 ERQEE
-388 EEATKEFYKS
+388 EAATKEFYKS

-418 DASDVGERRFAQ
+418 DASDAGERRFAQ

-459 EITQEQFARLTDKAY
+459 EINQEQWTRLTDKAY
-474 EDFNKKLEKTDD
+474 EDFNNKLKKTDD
-486 ILEDLRDGFKS
+486 ILEDIRDGFKS
-497 LGASIVDAFTS
+497 LGASIVDAFMS

-514 IFRSVL
+514 MFRSVL
-520 LDIFKK
+520 IDIFKR
-526 MATKQFNQMFD
+526 MATKQFNQLFD
-537 LISPKGGGLL
+537 MLAPQGKGLFGFAG
-547 AYASG
+547 G

-597 RGPELFVPNASGTI
+597 RGPELFIPNASGTI

-644 FLARNKMSVWSA
+644 FLAKNKMSIWAA
-656 NQSASRS
+656 NQSATRS

>member
-33 ELGQSLESTGSQT
+33 ELGQSLESTGAQT

-75 DFSVQMAAGTSA
+75 DFSVQVAAGTSA

-126 LNGDVKNLQDQ
+126 LNGDVKNLEDQ

-152 NKAGQSLEGIA
+152 NKASQSLEGIA

-182 AIATIELDSQVKK
+182 VIATIELDSQVKK
-195 FTQSIINEYAPMW
+195 FTQSIINEYAPIW

-251 KRTFEELTSFV
+251 KKTFEELTAFV
-262 TSLSLATKQAT
+262 TSLSLATKNAT
-273 EEGQKLRNDLLQTFV
+273 EEGRKLINNILQTFV
-288 KVAEAKAA
+288 KVAEVKSR

-302 KEESDAKRLA
+302 KEEDDAKRLA

-345 AKQGGAEGVAKAK
+345 AKKGGAEGVAKAK
-358 QIIAFKERD
+358 QIISLKEEQERVNQEIKNMAFLE
-367 EALKQS
+367 Q
-373 IERRKQFEER
+373 RRI
-383 ERKEE
+383 EE
-388 EEATKEFYKS
+388 EERATKEYNKRL
-398 QEDAVKNYIKTLE
+398 EDDSKNAIKALE
-411 RQEQIEK
+411 RQEQAERE
-418 DASDVGERRFAQ
+418 AAEAGERRFSQ
-430 IKRQIE
+430 IRKQLE
-436 STRTPLEVYID
+436 SARTPLQIYID
-447 QIKEYNE
+447 QVKEYSQ
-454 WLEQS
+454 WLDELY
-459 EITQEQFARLTDKAY
+459 INQEEFDRLRDKAY
-474 EDFNKKLEKTDD
+474 EDFNKKLKKTDD
-486 ILEDLRDGFKS
+486 ILEDIRDGFKS
-497 LGASIVDAFTS
+497 LGASIVDAFMS

-514 IFRSVL
+514 MFKSVL
-520 LDIFKK
+520 IDIFKRI
-526 MATKQFNQMFD
+526 ASKQFNQLFD
-537 LISPKGGGLL
+537 MVVPESKGTL
-547 AYASG
+547 G
-552 FLGGGASLSDL
+552 FLSSLTSRLNGGFGTGSKFGNLDI
-563 SAAGGGS
+563 GG
-570 NFAAL
+570 FL
-575 AASGFMADGGPVQ
+575 ADGGPVQ

-644 FLARNKMSVWSA
+644 FLAKNKMSVWSA
-656 NQSASRS
+656 NQSATRS
-663 IPQSR
+663 IPHSR

>member
-33 ELGQSLESTGSQT
+33 ELGQSLEATGSQT
-46 KKYSSAINEAS
+46 KKYSSAIHEAA

-126 LNGDVKNLQDQ
+126 LNGDVKNLEDQ
-137 IKETTSAAEAFIAAN
+137 IKETTNAAEAFVAAN

-163 ESYRKDTAPAL
+163 ESYRKDAAPAL

-222 PVEKLAKDLGLSTGE
+222 PVEKLAKDLGLSTVE

-251 KRTFEELTSFV
+251 KKTFEELTAFV
-262 TSLSLATKQAT
+262 TSLSLATKDAT
-273 EEGQKLRNDLLQTFV
+273 EEGQKLRNNLLQTFV
-288 KVAEAKAA
+288 KVAEAKSR

-302 KEESDAKRLA
+302 KEEDDAKRLA

-358 QIIAFKERD
+358 QIIALKDRD
-367 EALKQS
+367 DALKQS

-388 EEATKEFYKS
+388 EAATKEFYKS
-398 QEDAVKNYIKTLE
+398 QEDAVKNYIKTIE
-411 RQEQIEK
+411 RQEQIER
-418 DASDVGERRFAQ
+418 DASDAGERRFAQ

-459 EITQEQFARLTDKAY
+459 EINQEQWTRLTDKAY
-474 EDFNKKLEKTDD
+474 EDFNNKLKKTDD
-486 ILEDLRDGFKS
+486 ILEDIRDGFKS
-497 LGASIVDAFTS
+497 LGASIVDAFMS
-508 GKNAGE
+508 GKSAGE
-514 IFRSVL
+514 MFKSVL
-520 LDIFKK
+520 IDIFKR
-526 MATKQFNQMFD
+526 MATKQFNQLFD
-537 LISPKGGGLL
+537 MLAPQGKGLFGFAG
-547 AYASG
+547 G

-588 GNEAYVIGE
+588 SNEAYVIGE
-597 RGPELFVPNASGTI
+597 RGPELFIPNASGTI
-611 VPNHMLMGGGQTVNY
+611 VPNHMLMGGNQTVNY

-644 FLARNKMSVWSA
+644 FLAKNKMSVWAA
-656 NQSASRS
+656 NQSATRS

>member
-126 LNGDVKNLQDQ
+126 LNGDVKNLEDQ
-137 IKETTSAAEAFIAAN
+137 ITETASAAEAFVAAN

-163 ESYRKDTAPAL
+163 ESYRKDAAPAL

-182 AIATIELDSQVKK
+182 AIATIELDTQVKK

-358 QIIAFKERD
+358 QIIALKDRD
-367 EALKQS
+367 DAVKQY
-373 IERRKQFEER
+373 IERLKQFEER

-459 EITQEQFARLTDKAY
+459 EINQEQWSRLTDKAY
-474 EDFNKKLEKTDD
+474 EDFNNKLKKTDD
-486 ILEDLRDGFKS
+486 ILEDIRDGFKS
-497 LGASIVDAFTS
+497 LGASIVDAFMS
-508 GKNAGE
+508 GKSAGE
-514 IFRSVL
+514 MFRSVL
-520 LDIFKK
+520 IDIFKR
-526 MATKQFNQMFD
+526 MATKQFNQLFD
-537 LISPKGGGLL
+537 MLAPQGKGLFSFAG
-547 AYASG
+547 G

-588 GNEAYVIGE
+588 GNEAYIIGE

-644 FLARNKMSVWSA
+644 FLAKNKMSVWAA
-656 NQSASRS
+656 NQSATRS

>member
-33 ELGQSLESTGSQT
+33 ELGQSLEATGSQT
-46 KKYSSAINEAS
+46 KKYSSAIHEAA

-126 LNGDVKNLQDQ
+126 LNGDVKNLEDQ

-163 ESYRKDTAPAL
+163 ESYRKDAAPAL

-182 AIATIELDSQVKK
+182 AIATIELDTQVKK

-222 PVEKLAKDLGLSTGE
+222 PVEKLAKDLGLSTVE

-251 KRTFEELTSFV
+251 KKTFEELTAFV

-302 KEESDAKRLA
+302 KEENDAKRLA

-358 QIIAFKERD
+358 QIIALKDRD
-367 EALKQS
+367 DALKQS

-383 ERKEE
+383 ERQEE
-388 EEATKEFYKS
+388 EAATKEFYKS

-418 DASDVGERRFAQ
+418 DASDAGERRFAQ

-459 EITQEQFARLTDKAY
+459 EINQEQWTRLTDKAY
-474 EDFNKKLEKTDD
+474 EDFNNKLKKTDD
-486 ILEDLRDGFKS
+486 ILEDIRDGFKS
-497 LGASIVDAFTS
+497 LGASIVDAFMS

-514 IFRSVL
+514 MFRSVL
-520 LDIFKK
+520 IDIFKR
-526 MATKQFNQMFD
+526 MATKQFNQLFD
-537 LISPKGGGLL
+537 MLAPQGKGLFGFAG
-547 AYASG
+547 G

-597 RGPELFVPNASGTI
+597 RGPELFIPNASGTI

-644 FLARNKMSVWSA
+644 FLAKNKMSVWAA
-656 NQSASRS
+656 NQSATRS